1 MRTFSLNPS
10 AEMNDIIL
18 FRFLYK
24 IDRIAKESKYKVVQI
39 WPGLICV

>member
-39 WPGLICV
+39 